1 MAVDPGYDPNYKH
14 SSGLTNGFGKPL
26 QTKKCILVPQ
36 DEYNQLKAELA
47 SKQAKIDQLM
57 LEYCPEEMDQEQKEN
72 WAKHQVPAD
81 PQPSVKDLSG
91 YERITSNEQLIADH
105 YYWVRSKRDKGAFF
119 IAAVRNAN
127 GVVEDMKPALIV
139 SNMSFWCYEGN
150 SQALENFEIYGPIKQ
165 PFHIEVVD

>member
-1 MAVDPGYDPNYKH
+1 MKSLEEQVHD
-14 SSGLTNGFGKPL
+14 L
-26 QTKKCILVPQ
+26 QGTVEGMQ
-36 DEYNQLKAELA
+36 AQLDA
-47 SKQAKIDQLM
+47 LM
-57 LEYCPEEMDQEQKEN
+57 LEFCPERMTEAQKEN

-91 YERITSNEQLIADH
+91 YERITSNEQLITDH